1 MEKPMNKSTL
11 PQTDSIAELAAYW
24 DSHDLT
30 DHEAELEEVA
40 NPLTSQNVIEVSL
53 NESQM
58 ASAQQIA
65 DSRGITL
72 PALIQQWVG
81 EHVAQSS

>member
-1 MEKPMNKSTL
+1 MKKSTI

-30 DHEAELEEVA
+30 DHEDDLEEVA
-40 NPLTSQNVIEVSL
+40 NPFTSQNVIEVAL
-53 NESQM
+53 NESQL
-58 ASAQQIA
+58 AGAQEIA

-81 EHVAQSS
+81 EHIAQSN